1 MFFVKCFHLG
11 ISPTT
16 ISREEEKCRKK
27 LTNVLVDATDML
39 IIAMAL
45 VVAIKIVVVTH
56 TQSILNGLQE

>member
-1 MFFVKCFHLG
+1 LLNVFIHLG

-16 ISREEEKCRKK
+16 IFREEKKCRKK

-39 IIAMAL
+39 TIAMAL